1 MIQTWP
7 WRLTS
12 NWQTVVSI
20 RHYKEVMWCRSGSYA
35 LFSRFGVRKMFQR
48 DFCLNADEEREG
60 VDERGMQKIFTP
72 TSCQRCMC
80 IRQWAGIQKKPEKC
94 KNNRNSMS
102 TGHQRSALSSPH
114 YHNSGKSGNA
124 LKPPVLKKVCIFQ
137 YSVLIMQHFLGKVFS
152 TMLLKQ
158 Q

>member
-1 MIQTWP
+1 MHC
-7 WRLTS
+7 L
-12 NWQTVVSI
+12 VV
-20 RHYKEVMWCRSGSYA
+20 
-35 LFSRFGVRKMFQR
+35 FGVGKLFQR

-80 IRQWAGIQKKPEKC
+80 IRQWAEKTE
-94 KNNRNSMS
+94 KSKINRNSMS
-102 TGHQRSALSSPH
+102 TGHQRSAQSSPH

-137 YSVLIMQHFLGKVFS
+137 YSVLIMQHFLGKLFS

-158 Q
+158 